1 MLQLT
6 EDTKN
11 VVELLFPSDQAEE
24 MKKRLQDE
32 LSNGLVFAA
41 YSTAESRERIWLAV
55 VKSCKE
61 TLNPW
66 NTWFELAKTDWRD
79 LLMAADFGHDTTAH
93 IKWKRKVLTSR

>member
-11 VVELLFPSDQAEE
+11 VVDLLFSSDEAKELKE
-24 MKKRLQDE
+24 RLQAE

-41 YSTAESRERIWLAV
+41 YSTPESRERIWLAV
-55 VKSCKE
+55 IKKCKE

-66 NTWFELAKTDWRD
+66 DTWFELAKTDWRD

-93 IKWKRKVLTSR
+93 MKWKRKVLIG